1 MKLLLLWLFWTSAAV
16 VVYTYII
23 FPVLVF
29 LRGLLSHRPYKSAEI
44 TPAVSLIIAA
54 YNEAGSIGAKLDNV
68 LALDYPS
75 DRLQV
80 LVASDGS
87 DDGTDAIVGRYT
99 NQGINLLSL
108 PRQGKAPA
116 LNAAAAAATG
126 EILVF
131 SDANSI
137 YAPDAIRSL
146 VRPFADPAV
155 GGVAGNQ
162 RYLPEHNGDNMVDGE
177 RRYWRFDR
185 KLKESQSQS
194 GHAISATGAIYAI
207 RRSLFRTV
215 PTAVTDDFVTST
227 SVIAQGYRLVF
238 APDAIAYESAAKSGG
253 QEFRRKV
260 RVITRGLRAVLVMR
274 QLLNPFRY
282 GFYALQLFS
291 HKVLRR
297 LVVFPLLLL
306 FLISPLLWQQ
316 GAFYQ
321 AATLAQYTFYGC
333 AALGMILS
341 KRKVGRLK
349 IFTLPYFFCMVNLAS
364 LLATVNVMRGYRIEL
379 WEPQRQPL
387 QHENSKRVA
396 KRVTLSAPPEQS

>member
-162 RYLPEHNGDNMVDGE
+162 RYLPEHNGD
-177 RRYWRFDR
+177 
-185 KLKESQSQS
+185 K
-194 GHAISATGAIYAI
+194 
-207 RRSLFRTV
+207 
-215 PTAVTDDFVTST
+215 P
-227 SVIAQGYRLVF
+227 
-238 APDAIAYESAAKSGG
+238 
-253 QEFRRKV
+253 V
-260 RVITRGLRAVLVMR
+260 RPRHLC
-274 QLLNPFRY
+274 Y
-282 GFYALQLFS
+282 
-291 HKVLRR
+291 
-297 LVVFPLLLL
+297 
-306 FLISPLLWQQ
+306 
-316 GAFYQ
+316 
-321 AATLAQYTFYGC
+321 
-333 AALGMILS
+333 
-341 KRKVGRLK
+341 
-349 IFTLPYFFCMVNLAS
+349 
-364 LLATVNVMRGYRIEL
+364 RGYL
-379 WEPQRQPL
+379 CHP
-387 QHENSKRVA
+387 A
-396 KRVTLSAPPEQS
+396 LSFPYRSHGRYR